1 MYEPPV
7 GDLGQNKKLHP
18 TQIRVEQMKLRYLF
32 IPTMVLFSL
41 TSCTTTYSVMSK
53 ASLDKALDNVAIEL
67 RSRGYYP
74 AGTSTDTKNE
84 VTVTGQSY
92 SKYTGYGTRMDN
104 NYITSDTYRFADT
117 IGNTM
122 NYTVSYQLRNNGSFV
137 YVTDLQVKG
146 CETSN
151 VKEYA
156 NLCGS
161 STPIRIIENLPPD
174 SSIELYDENKTYVLL
189 GVLALLAC
197 IPIYAMLL

>member
-1 MYEPPV
+1 MSTLPHAFLYCIIAHWR
-7 GDLGQNKKLHP
+7 LGHYQKLRP
-18 TQIRVEQMKLRYLF
+18 TQIRV
-32 IPTMVLFSL
+32 VFSL
-41 TSCTTTYSVMSK
+41 TSCTTTYSVTSK

-104 NYITSDTYRFADT
+104 NYITSDTYRFSDT

-122 NYTVSYQLRNNGSFV
+122 NYTVSYQLRNQGNFV

-151 VKEYA
+151 VKEFA

-161 STPIRIIENLPPD
+161 SSPTKIIENLPQD
-174 SSIELYDENKTYVLL
+174 SSVELYDESKTYVFAGL
-189 GVLALLAC
+189 LALLVC
-197 IPIYAMLL
+197 IPIYALVLSE